1 MLYEMKS
8 RRPGAKDI
16 SVVNQS
22 EKTIYIGRTK
32 LEPGVSTPVPV
43 MAMIRKTSYVDRLW
57 RNGVIELGATTDM
70 VPEGKSEVAGSEEDT
85 TPPAANKETE
95 VSGNDSE
102 GQDTSSAQ
110 ANEDASKEETTVVT
124 EDKEVEETPEPEV
137 TEETKED
144 EVEETPEPEV
154 TETVESAEE
163 TPVKTEEAPSE
174 ATPVQKPKAR
184 KA

>member
-8 RRPGAKDI
+8 RRPGAKEI
-16 SVVNQS
+16 SVRNDS

-32 LEPGVSTPVPV
+32 LEPGVATPVPAIV
-43 MAMIRKTSYVDRLW
+43 MIRKTSYVDRLW

-70 VPEGKSEVAGSEEDT
+70 VPEQNSEVAGSEEDT
-85 TPPAANKETE
+85 TPPATNEETK

-110 ANEDASKEETTVVT
+110 ANEDASKEETTV
-124 EDKEVEETPEPEV
+124 
-137 TEETKED
+137 ETKEE
-144 EVEETPEPEV
+144 EVVETPEPEV
-154 TETVESAEE
+154 TETVETAEE